1 MIRSVPAATVKKFY
15 QKWYHLC
22 NMAVV
27 AVGDFPDTKVHL
39 LFYLFLMIKEFMSLG
54 QTLFVTLLDF
64 FLGCS

>member
-39 LFYLFLMIKEFMSLG
+39 LFYLFLMIKEFMSFG
-54 QTLFVTLLDF
+54 QALFVTLLDF
-64 FLGCS
+64 FLDCS